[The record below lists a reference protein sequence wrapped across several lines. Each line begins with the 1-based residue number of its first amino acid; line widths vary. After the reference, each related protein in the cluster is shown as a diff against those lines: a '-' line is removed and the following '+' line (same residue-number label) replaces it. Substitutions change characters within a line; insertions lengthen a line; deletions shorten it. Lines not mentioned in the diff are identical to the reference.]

1 MLGLLLDLRRCE
13 ASHHKAVGVIE
24 AVNLELFETLV
35 EEYDQFFMLMGG
47 LDSLISIHRKNMI
60 KPKHTSWQ
68 KLKMW
73 SLSLIQA
80 FLEDASQK
88 EVKSKAFKQW
98 LNDLHHLAYDI
109 DDILDDLAMDA
120 MHNELINESEGFS
133 RKVRKLMPTFFT
145 SFSLSTSVGSKLDD
159 ISTRLQELME
169 EKEKLGLSVKDGGQK
184 IKIAVTR
191 PLS

>member
-1 MLGLLLDLRRCE
+1 
-13 ASHHKAVGVIE
+13 
-24 AVNLELFETLV
+24 
-35 EEYDQFFMLMGG
+35 
-47 LDSLISIHRKNMI
+47 
-60 KPKHTSWQ
+60 
-68 KLKMW
+68 
-73 SLSLIQA
+73 A
-80 FLEDASQK
+80 FLKDASQK

-133 RKVRKLMPTFFT
+133 RKVRKLMPTFIT

-159 ISTRLQELME
+159 ISTRLQELMD